1 MFSFLRAKHF
11 YAALV
16 LAILAGATLI
26 RIADPFFVQALRL
39 IAFDSYQKLDPAPYE
54 PDLPVK
60 IVDVDE
66 ELLAKIGQ
74 WPWPR
79 TVMAKL
85 LDALGHDGAAVV
97 CFDIL
102 FAEPDRTS
110 PEEAVK
116 HMTPEE
122 AAALQPLIAG
132 KESHDQVFADAIGNN
147 ATVLATAL
155 SAHASPPPPPPLKAG
170 FATVGDDPKDFV
182 PVFAG
187 ANVNLPI
194 LDAAAAGIGSIN
206 WLPDRDQVV
215 RRIPLIYR
223 VGNQYVPT
231 LTTEALRVAFQA
243 GSYVLKGSNASGETA
258 YGQQT
263 GLNHIRVGQ
272 IEIPTDADGGIWIH
286 FRPHDKRA
294 YIPAWKVLAGE
305 VQPDEVSGRIVLVG
319 TSAPGLI
326 DLRATPLDAA
336 IPGVEIHAQAIEQ
349 ILLGS
354 QNGTSLSRPDYAVAA
369 EIVLTLVL
377 GLVLAFLIPRV
388 NALTS
393 GVVGVVVMGSLLVGG
408 WLAFDRLGLL
418 FDPTYPAV
426 AVFLLVAGASTY
438 VFRQTEKQRGEVR
451 RAFSYYVSPMV
462 VSEII
467 AHPEKLE
474 LGGAVRELTLLF
486 CDVRNF
492 TSISETMTAHELTT
506 FINNLLTPLSEII
519 LDNRGTIDK
528 YMGDAIMAF
537 WNAPLDDADHAAHAC
552 QSAIAMVQR
561 MKALN
566 EEWRAA
572 AAAAGKPYKD
582 VAIGI
587 GINSGD
593 CCVGNLGS
601 VQRFDYSAI
610 GDDVNVASRLEG
622 QSKVYGVPIVI
633 GESSCNSIPGLLA
646 IELDMMRVKGKVHP
660 ARIYTPYAVLD
671 GPEDGFER
679 LVPRHAAMLEAYRNR
694 DWDGAEAA
702 IARCEAV
709 GVNRLQALY
718 AVYRGRIAEW
728 RETPPPP
735 DWDGTFTA
743 TSK

>member
-1 MFSFLRAKHF
+1 MLSFLRAKYV

-16 LAILAGATLI
+16 VAILAGATLI
-26 RIADPFFVQALRL
+26 RVADPFFVQALRL
-39 IAFDSYQKLDPAPYE
+39 IAFDSYQKLAPASYH
-54 PDLPVK
+54 PDLPIR

-66 ELLAKIGQ
+66 ESLSRIGQ

-79 TVMAKL
+79 TTMARL
-85 LDALGHDGAAVV
+85 LEALGADGAAVV
-97 CFDIL
+97 GFDIL
-102 FAEPDRTS
+102 FSEPDRTS

-122 AAALQPLIAG
+122 AAALEPLVAG
-132 KESHDQVFADAIGNN
+132 KPGHDRAFADVIAQVPTI
-147 ATVLATAL
+147 LATAL
-155 SAHASPPPPPPLKAG
+155 TARPSPTPPLKAG
-170 FATVGDDPKDFV
+170 FATVGDDPKIFV
-182 PVFAG
+182 PAFAG

-194 LDAAAAGIGSIN
+194 LDQAAAGIGSIN
-206 WLPDRDQVV
+206 WIPDRDQVV

-223 VGNQYVPT
+223 IGDQYVPT
-231 LTTEALRVAFQA
+231 LTTELLRVAQQA
-243 GSYVLKGSNASGETA
+243 GTYVLKGSNASGETA
-258 YGQQT
+258 FGQQT
-263 GLNHIRVGQ
+263 GLNHIRVGA

-286 FRPHDKRA
+286 FRPHDPRA
-294 YIPAWKVLAGE
+294 YVPAWQVLAGE
-305 VQPDEVSGRIVLVG
+305 ADPDTFAGAIVLIG

-336 IPGVEIHAQAIEQ
+336 IPGVEVHAQAIEQ
-349 ILLGS
+349 ILLGTE
-354 QNGTSLSRPDYAVAA
+354 GGASLSRPDYAFAV
-369 EIVLTLVL
+369 EIVLTLTL
-377 GLVLAFLIPRV
+377 GLILAFAIMRV
-388 NALTS
+388 SALTS
-393 GVVGVVVMGSLLVGG
+393 GVVGVAVMGSLLIGG

-426 AVFLLVAGASTY
+426 TVFLLVAGASTY

-451 RAFSYYVSPMV
+451 RAFSYYVSPTV

-474 LGGAVRELTLLF
+474 LGGVVRELTLLF

-492 TSISETMTAHELTT
+492 TSISETMTAHELTA
-506 FINNLLTPLSEII
+506 FINDLLTPLSEII
-519 LDNRGTIDK
+519 LANRGTIDK

-537 WNAPLDDADHAAHAC
+537 WNAPLDDPDHAANAC
-552 QSAIAMVQR
+552 RSAIAMIRR
-561 MKALN
+561 MRTLN

-572 AAAAGKPYKD
+572 ATAAGKPYKD

-622 QSKVYGVPIVI
+622 QSKTYGVPIVI
-633 GESSCNSIPGLLA
+633 GESSCNQLPDPQA
-646 IELDMMRVKGKVHP
+646 IELDLMRVKGKLQP
-660 ARIYTPYAVLD
+660 ARIYTLYEALD

-679 LVPRHAAMLEAYRNR
+679 LVSRHAAMLEAYRGR
-694 DWDGAEAA
+694 DWDRAEAA

-709 GVNRLQALY
+709 GVERLRALY
-718 AVYRGRIAEW
+718 VLYRGRIAEW
-728 RETPPPP
+728 RQTPPPP

-743 TSK
+743 ISK

>member
-1 MFSFLRAKHF
+1 MFSFVRAKHL
-11 YAALV
+11 YAVLV
-16 LAILAGATLI
+16 LAILGGATLV

-39 IAFDSYQKLDPAPYE
+39 IAFDSYQKLGPASYD
-54 PDLPVK
+54 PDLPVR

-66 ELLAKIGQ
+66 ESLAKIGQ

-85 LDALGHDGAAVV
+85 LDTLGGDGAAVV
-97 CFDIL
+97 AFDIL
-102 FAEPDRTS
+102 FSEPDRTS
-110 PEEAVK
+110 LEQALK
-116 HMTPEE
+116 QMTPEE
-122 AAALQPLIAG
+122 AAALEPLIAG
-132 KESHDQVFADAIGNN
+132 KSSHDAQFAVAIGQNP
-147 ATVLATAL
+147 TVLATAL
-155 SAHASPPPPPPLKAG
+155 SSHASPPPPLKAG
-170 FATVGDDPKDFV
+170 FATVGDDPKNFV
-182 PVFAG
+182 PTFAG
-187 ANVNLPI
+187 ANDNLPI
-194 LDAAAAGIGSIN
+194 LDDASAGIGSIN

-223 VGNQYVPT
+223 VGDQYVPT

-258 YGQQT
+258 FGQQT
-263 GLNHIRVGQ
+263 GLNHIRVGE

-286 FRPHDKRA
+286 FRPHDQRA
-294 YIPAWKVLAGE
+294 YVPAWKVLAGE
-305 VQPDEVSGRIVLVG
+305 ADPDSFAGRIVLVG

-349 ILLGS
+349 ILLGA
-354 QNGTSLSRPDYAVAA
+354 QGAPSLSRPDYFFAL

-377 GLVLAFLIPRV
+377 GLAFSFVIPRV
-388 NALTS
+388 KPLTS
-393 GVVGVVVMGSLLVGG
+393 GVLGVAAMGSLLIGG
-408 WLAFDRLGLL
+408 WLAFDKLGLL
-418 FDPTYPAV
+418 LDPTYPA
-426 AVFLLVAGASTY
+426 ATVFLLVAGASTY
-438 VFRQTEKQRGEVR
+438 VFRQTERQRGEVR

-467 AHPEKLE
+467 AHPDKLE

-519 LDNRGTIDK
+519 LTNRGTIDK

-537 WNAPLDDADHAAHAC
+537 WNAPLDDADHARHAC
-552 QSAIAMVQR
+552 QSAIAMVGR

-572 AAAAGKPYKD
+572 AVAAGKPYKD

-622 QSKVYGVPIVI
+622 QSKTYGVPIVI
-633 GESSCNSIPGLLA
+633 GESSRDQLPDAKA
-646 IELDMMRVKGKVHP
+646 IELDLMRVKGKVHP
-660 ARIYTPYAVLD
+660 ARIYTLYEALD

-679 LVPRHAAMLEAYRNR
+679 LMPRHAAMLEAYRGR

-702 IARCEAV
+702 IARCESV
-709 GVNRLQALY
+709 GVARLAALY

>member
-1 MFSFLRAKHF
+1 MFSFLRKRSV

-39 IAFDSYQKLDPAPYE
+39 IAFDSYQKLAPASFE
-54 PDLPVK
+54 SDLPVR
-60 IVDVDE
+60 IVDIDE
-66 ELLAKIGQ
+66 ESLSRIGQ

-79 TVMAKL
+79 TTMAKL
-85 LDALGHDGAAVV
+85 LETLGADGAAVV
-97 CFDIL
+97 GFDIL

-110 PEEAVK
+110 PEEALK
-116 HMTPEE
+116 HMTAEE
-122 AAALQPLIAG
+122 AAALAPLVAG
-132 KESHDQVFADAIGNN
+132 KPGHDQLFADVVAKIP
-147 ATVLATAL
+147 TVLATAL
-155 SAHASPPPPPPLKAG
+155 TARTAPPPPLKAG
-170 FATVGDDPKDFV
+170 FATVGDDPKNFV
-182 PVFAG
+182 PTFAG

-194 LDAAAAGIGSIN
+194 LDDAAAGIGSIN
-206 WLPDRDQVV
+206 WIPDRDQVV

-223 VGNQYVPT
+223 VGDQYVPT
-231 LTTEALRVAFQA
+231 LTTELLRVAQQA

-258 YGQQT
+258 FGQQT
-263 GLNHIRVGQ
+263 GLNHIRVGA

-286 FRPHDKRA
+286 FRPHDARA
-294 YIPAWKVLAGE
+294 YVPAWQVLSGQTDA
-305 VQPDEVSGRIVLVG
+305 DAFAGRIVLIG

-354 QNGTSLSRPDYAVAA
+354 QGGASLSRPDYALAIEV
-369 EIVLTLVL
+369 VLTLVL
-377 GLVLAFLIPRV
+377 GVALSFVIIRV
-388 NALTS
+388 SALTS
-393 GVVGVVVMGSLLVGG
+393 GVVGVVVMGSLLLGG

-426 AVFLLVAGASTY
+426 TVFLLVAGASTY

-451 RAFSYYVSPMV
+451 RAFSYYVSPTV

-519 LDNRGTIDK
+519 LTNRGTIDK

-537 WNAPLDDADHAAHAC
+537 WNAPLDDPEHAANAC
-552 QSAIAMVQR
+552 RSAIAMVGR
-561 MKALN
+561 MKSLN

-572 AAAAGKPYKD
+572 AAAAGRPYKD

-622 QSKVYGVPIVI
+622 QSKVYGVPMVI
-633 GESSCNSIPGLLA
+633 GESSHNQLPGAKA
-646 IELDMMRVKGKVHP
+646 IELDLMRVKGKVHP
-660 ARIYTPYAVLD
+660 ARIFTIYDVLD

-679 LVPRHAAMLEAYRNR
+679 LSPRHAAMLEAYRGR

-702 IARCEAV
+702 IARCESV
-709 GVNRLQALY
+709 GVQRLAALY
-718 AVYRGRIAEW
+718 KLYRGRIAEW
-728 RETPPPP
+728 RQTPPPP

-743 TSK
+743 TTK

>member
-1 MFSFLRAKHF
+1 MFSFLRARSV

-26 RIADPFFVQALRL
+26 RVADPFFVQALRL
-39 IAFDSYQKLDPAPYE
+39 IAFDSYQKLAPASYD
-54 PDLPVK
+54 PDLPIR

-66 ELLAKIGQ
+66 ESLSRIGQ

-79 TVMAKL
+79 TTMAKL
-85 LDALGHDGAAVV
+85 LDTLGADGAAVV
-97 CFDIL
+97 GFDIL
-102 FAEPDRTS
+102 FSESDRTS
-110 PEEAVK
+110 PEQALK
-116 HMTPEE
+116 QMTPEE
-122 AAALQPLIAG
+122 AAALAPLVAG
-132 KESHDQVFADAIGNN
+132 KESHDQIFADVIAKNP
-147 ATVLATAL
+147 TVLAAAL
-155 SAHASPPPPPPLKAG
+155 VARPSPPPPLKAG
-170 FATVGDDPKDFV
+170 FATVGDDPKNFV
-182 PVFAG
+182 PAFAG

-194 LDAAAAGIGSIN
+194 LDTAAAGIGSIN
-206 WLPDRDQVV
+206 WIPDRDQVV

-223 VGNQYVPT
+223 VGDQYVPT
-231 LTTEALRVAFQA
+231 LTTELLRVVQQA

-258 YGQQT
+258 FGQQT
-263 GLNHIRVGQ
+263 GLNHIRVGA

-286 FRPHDKRA
+286 FRPHDPRA
-294 YIPAWKVLAGE
+294 YVPAWKVLAGE
-305 VQPDEVSGRIVLVG
+305 ADPDTFAGRIVLIG

-354 QNGTSLSRPDYAVAA
+354 QGGASLSRPDYALAV
-369 EIVLTLVL
+369 EIVLTLAL
-377 GLVLAFLIPRV
+377 GLILSFVIMRV
-388 NALTS
+388 RALTS
-393 GVVGVVVMGSLLVGG
+393 GVVGVAVMGSLLLGG
-408 WLAFDRLGLL
+408 WLAFDKLGLL
-418 FDPTYPAV
+418 FDPTYPA
-426 AVFLLVAGASTY
+426 ATVFLLVAGASTY

-451 RAFSYYVSPMV
+451 RAFSYYVSPTV

-519 LDNRGTIDK
+519 LTNRGTIDK

-537 WNAPLDDADHAAHAC
+537 WNAPLDDPDHAANAC
-552 QSAIAMVQR
+552 RSAIAMIGR
-561 MKALN
+561 MRALN

-572 AAAAGKPYKD
+572 AEAAGKPYKD

-622 QSKVYGVPIVI
+622 QSKTYGVPIVI
-633 GESSCNSIPGLLA
+633 GESSHNQLPEVQA
-646 IELDMMRVKGKVHP
+646 IELDLMRVKGKLHP
-660 ARIYTPYAVLD
+660 ARIYTLYQALD

-679 LVPRHAAMLEAYRNR
+679 LVPRHAAMLEAYRGR

-709 GVNRLQALY
+709 GVHRLTALY
-718 AVYRGRIAEW
+718 ALYRGRIAEW

>member
-1 MFSFLRAKHF
+1 MLSFLRARYV

-16 LAILAGATLI
+16 LVILAGATLI

-39 IAFDSYQKLDPAPYE
+39 IAFDSYQKLDPAPYD
-54 PDLPVK
+54 PNLPVR

-66 ELLAKIGQ
+66 ASLKRIGQ

-79 TVMAKL
+79 TTMAKL
-85 LDALGHDGAAVV
+85 LDTLGGDGAAVV
-97 CFDIL
+97 AFDIL

-110 PEEAVK
+110 PEQAVK
-116 HMTPEE
+116 HMTLEE
-122 AAALQPLIAG
+122 AAALTPLIAG
-132 KESHDQVFADAIGNN
+132 KETHDQVFAAAIGKNP
-147 ATVLATAL
+147 TVLATAL
-155 SAHASPPPPPPLKAG
+155 TANASPPPPLKAG

-182 PVFAG
+182 PTFAG

-194 LDAAAAGIGSIN
+194 LDAAATGIGSIN
-206 WLPDRDQVV
+206 WIPDRDQVV

-223 VGNQYVPT
+223 VGKQYVPT
-231 LTTEALRVAFQA
+231 LTTEALRIAFQA
-243 GSYVLKGSNASGETA
+243 GTYVLKGSNASGETA
-258 YGQQT
+258 FGQQT
-263 GLNHIRVGQ
+263 GLNHIRVGDL
-272 IEIPTDADGGIWIH
+272 EIPTDADGGIWLH
-286 FRPHDKRA
+286 FRPHDPRA
-294 YIPAWKVLAGE
+294 YVPAWKVLAGE
-305 VQPDEVSGRIVLVG
+305 VDPDVFAGRIVLVG

-349 ILLGS
+349 IVQGA
-354 QNGTSLSRPDYAVAA
+354 QNGTSLSRPDYAMAV

-377 GLVLAFLIPRV
+377 GLAFAFVIPRV
-388 NALTS
+388 KPLTS
-393 GVVGVVVMGSLLVGG
+393 GVLGLVAMASLLIGG
-408 WLAFDRLGLL
+408 WLSFDRLGLL

-426 AVFLLVAGASTY
+426 TVFLLVAGASTY

-506 FINNLLTPLSEII
+506 FINNLLTPLSDII
-519 LDNRGTIDK
+519 LTNRGTIDK

-537 WNAPLDDADHAAHAC
+537 WNAPLDDPDHAAHAC
-552 QSAIAMVQR
+552 QSAIAMVKR

-572 AAAAGKPYKD
+572 AEAAGKPHKD

-633 GESSCNSIPGLLA
+633 GESSHNQLPGAQA

-660 ARIYTPYAVLD
+660 AKIYTLYEVLD
-671 GPEDGFER
+671 GPQDGFER
-679 LVPRHAAMLEAYRNR
+679 LVPLHTAMLEAYRGR

-709 GVNRLQALY
+709 GVHRLAALY
-718 AVYRGRIAEW
+718 ALYRGRIAEW